1 MNADKKQLSPENL
14 DLLTAFTR
22 LWGQREAR
30 YSDSGRKKHI
40 LLREKMVKYDSAD
53 LVRLFTEW
61 IHEYLSNPDFG
72 LVDEFFEDKM
82 DCMMYLESNLP
93 YIKQVTDS
101 DIPEEVYGVIL
112 AHMQARKV
120 NLICAW
126 YKDMNDFYSDWC
138 NPNDCAYSKEE
149 ADSLLRMNP
158 REFQIIEGFGIL
170 RYVV

>member
-14 DLLTAFTR
+14 DLLTAFAR
-22 LWGQREAR
+22 LWGQREER

-40 LLREKMVKYDSAD
+40 LFREKMGKYDSAD
-53 LVRLFTEW
+53 LVMLFTEW
-61 IHEYLSNPDFG
+61 IYEYLGNPDFG
-72 LVDEFFEDKM
+72 LVDEFFEYKM

-93 YIKQVTDS
+93 YLKQVTDS
-101 DIPEEVYGVIL
+101 DIPEEVYDAIL

-126 YKDMNDFYSDWC
+126 YKDMDDFYSDWC

-149 ADSLLRMNP
+149 TDSLLYTNP

>member
-22 LWGQREAR
+22 LWGQREER

-40 LLREKMVKYDSAD
+40 LLREKMNKYDSAD

-61 IHEYLSNPDFG
+61 IHEYLGNPDFE
-72 LVDEFFEDKM
+72 LVDEFFEYKM

-93 YIKQVTDS
+93 YLKQVTDS
-101 DIPEEVYGVIL
+101 DIPEEVYDAIL

-126 YKDMNDFYSDWC
+126 YKDMDDFYSDWC

-149 ADSLLRMNP
+149 ADSLLHTNS
-158 REFQIIEGFGIL
+158 REFQIIEGVGIL

>member
-1 MNADKKQLSPENL
+1 MLHRMEEKKTSLP
-14 DLLTAFTR
+14 
-22 LWGQREAR
+22 
-30 YSDSGRKKHI
+30 
-40 LLREKMVKYDSAD
+40 
-53 LVRLFTEW
+53 
-61 IHEYLSNPDFG
+61 
-72 LVDEFFEDKM
+72 
-82 DCMMYLESNLP
+82 CMMYLESNLP

-101 DIPEEVYGVIL
+101 DIPEEVYDAIL

-126 YKDMNDFYSDWC
+126 YKDMDDFYSDWC

-149 ADSLLRMNP
+149 ADSLLRTNP